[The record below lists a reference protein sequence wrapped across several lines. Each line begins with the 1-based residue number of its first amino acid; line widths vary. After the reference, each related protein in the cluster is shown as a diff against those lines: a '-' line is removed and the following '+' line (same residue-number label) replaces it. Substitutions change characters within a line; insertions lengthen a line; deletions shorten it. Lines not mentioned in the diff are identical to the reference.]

1 MGSYLFVVVGL
12 VAGILSGL
20 LGIGGGIVMV
30 PALIYFFGFSQHG
43 AQGTTLA
50 AMILPIGLLA
60 ALKYYSHGH
69 VSIAVAMF
77 IAMGFFVGGFIGA
90 SFVEHISETVL
101 RRMFGVC
108 MLVIAIKMIFTK

>member
-90 SFVEHISETVL
+90 SFVERIPDVML
-101 RRMFGVC
+101 KKIFGLF
-108 MLVIAIKMIFTK
+108 MLAVSMKMIFGK

>member
-1 MGSYLFVVVGL
+1 MSNYLFIVIGL

-20 LGIGGGIVMV
+20 LGIGGGIIMI
-30 PALIYFFGFSQHG
+30 PALVYLFGFSQHG

-50 AMILPIGLLA
+50 VMVLPIGLLA
-60 ALKYYSHGH
+60 AMKYYSQGQ
-69 VSIAVAMF
+69 VNITVAIF

-101 RRMFGVC
+101 RRMFGAC